1 MIKNIIFDLGRVII
15 NFEPKDIIKNFCTD
29 DDTVKQ
35 IDKEIFENP
44 EWVMMDAGA
53 IDEKTFLKNAKQR
66 LPSNIEKLAE
76 KVFLNW
82 HKYLNYIPETAEL
95 IYALKDSGYKIYLL
109 SNIGERAHEIVKD
122 NPFFDVFDDCI
133 FSCDVKM
140 IKPDIKIFE
149 YAAQKFGVKP
159 SESIFVD
166 DMKNNIESANN
177 AGFNGIVFKNAID
190 AGEQIKKIIRQ
201 NRKNA

>member
-1 MIKNIIFDLGRVII
+1 
-15 NFEPKDIIKNFCTD
+15 
-29 DDTVKQ
+29 
-35 IDKEIFENP
+35 
-44 EWVMMDAGA
+44 
-53 IDEKTFLKNAKQR
+53 
-66 LPSNIEKLAE
+66 
-76 KVFLNW
+76 
-82 HKYLNYIPETAEL
+82 
-95 IYALKDSGYKIYLL
+95 
-109 SNIGERAHEIVKD
+109 
-122 NPFFDVFDDCI
+122 
-133 FSCDVKM
+133 M